1 MSMVTQ
7 HIRDLVAIEELER
20 QQRYRR
26 AWEAYHGEQPKP
38 LKVRAGE
45 PDDNA
50 RVNYARLI
58 VDKGV
63 SFLFG
68 QDVTFELD
76 ETQRT
81 RAEEWLD
88 ECWQSIGGMLLLQ
101 KLALNGGVCGH
112 VWAKVLPAK
121 AGYTTGPSYPR
132 VVVLDPAN
140 VSVGLAPDDIEEIVW
155 YKIQYSAVDPHSG
168 DPLVRRQWI
177 RPDGNRWQITD
188 EESRDGGS
196 WVTLAETRWPY
207 PWAPVI
213 DCQNLPLPN
222 EFWGMSDLES
232 DVLELSQ
239 SVDFVLSNLKKII
252 RYHAHPKTWGRGFD
266 SQKLTVGIDGVI
278 ILNAPDAELH
288 NLEMES
294 DLASSI
300 TLYDRLREALHEVSQ
315 VPEVA
320 TGKLDNV
327 GQLSGLALQILYQ
340 PLIEKT
346 EVKRRSYGA
355 LLVELNRRL
364 LEMGG
369 FGPDNRTVLHWPE
382 MLPTDAMAE
391 RQTALLDE
399 QLGVSRDTLLQ
410 QLGYDADLE
419 REKRRTNEAQAG
431 ARMLDDIEHGEAVDD
446 EDEQA

>member
-1 MSMVTQ
+1 MNVVAQ
-7 HIRDLVAIEELER
+7 HLADTMAIDELER
-20 QQRYRR
+20 QLRFKR
-26 AWEAYHGEQPKP
+26 AWQAYHGDAPKP
-38 LKVRAGE
+38 LKVRQGD
-45 PDDNA
+45 PDDNVQVNLA
-50 RVNYARLI
+50 RVI
-58 VDKGV
+58 VDKAV
-63 SFLFG
+63 AFLFG

-112 VWAKVLPAK
+112 AWAKVLPAK

-155 YKIQYSAVDPHSG
+155 YKIQYNAVDPNTG
-168 DPLVRRQWI
+168 APLVRRQWI

-196 WVTLAETRWPY
+196 WVTLAETLWPY

-222 EFWGMSDLES
+222 EFWGMADLED
-232 DVLELSQ
+232 DVLGLNASI
-239 SVDFVLSNLKKII
+239 DFVLSNLKRII
-252 RYHAHPKTWGRGFD
+252 RFHAHPKTWARGVSKDQLDINVD
-266 SQKLTVGIDGVI
+266 SVI
-278 ILNAPDAELH
+278 LLNNDAAELH
-288 NLEMES
+288 NLEMQS
-294 DLASSI
+294 DLSSSI
-300 TLYDRLREALHEVSQ
+300 MLYDRLREALHEVAQ

-320 TGKLDNV
+320 TGKLD
-327 GQLSGLALQILYQ
+327 GIGALSGLALQILYQ
-340 PLIEKT
+340 PLIERT
-346 EVKRRSYGA
+346 EVKRRTYGA

-364 LEMGG
+364 LEIGG

-382 MLPTDAMAE
+382 MLPSDAVTE
-391 RQTALLDE
+391 RQTALLDQ

-410 QLGYDADLE
+410 QLGYDPDLE
-419 REKRRTNEAQAG
+419 REKRGAQEAETM
-431 ARMLDDIEHGEAVDD
+431 ARLIDEIEHGPAV
-446 EDEQA
+446 EEQEEQ

>member
-1 MSMVTQ
+1 MNVVAQ
-7 HIRDLVAIEELER
+7 HLADAMAIDELER
-20 QQRYRR
+20 QMRFRR

-58 VDKGV
+58 VNKGV
-63 SFLFG
+63 SILFG

-112 VWAKVLPAK
+112 AWAKVLPAK
-121 AGYTTGPSYPR
+121 AGHMPGLAYPR

-155 YKIQYSAVDPHSG
+155 YKIQYNAVDPNTG
-168 DPLVRRQWI
+168 APLVRRQWI

-196 WVTLAETRWPY
+196 WVTLAETLWPY

-222 EFWGMSDLES
+222 EFWGMADLED
-232 DVLELSQ
+232 DVLGLNASI
-239 SVDFVLSNLKKII
+239 DFVLSNLKRII
-252 RYHAHPKTWGRGFD
+252 RFHAHPKTWARGVSKDQLDINVD
-266 SQKLTVGIDGVI
+266 SVI
-278 ILNAPDAELH
+278 LLNNDAAELH
-288 NLEMES
+288 NLEMQS
-294 DLASSI
+294 DLSSSI

-320 TGKLDNV
+320 TGKLGNV

-364 LEMGG
+364 LELGG
-369 FGPDNRTVLHWPE
+369 FGPDNRTVLHWPQ
-382 MLPTDAMAE
+382 MLPDDQMAT
-391 RQTALLDE
+391 RQVALIDQ
-399 QLGVSRDTLLQ
+399 QLGVSEDTLLQ
-410 QLGYDADLE
+410 QLGYDPELE
-419 REKRRTNEAQAG
+419 RQKRRSQEAEAG
-431 ARMLDDIEHGEAVDD
+431 VRLLDDIEHGEAVDD

>member
-1 MSMVTQ
+1 MDTVTQ
-7 HIRDLVAIEELER
+7 HMRDAVARDELER
-20 QQRYRR
+20 QMRFRR

-38 LKVRAGE
+38 LKVRPGE

-58 VDKGV
+58 VNKGV

-68 QDVTFELD
+68 RDVAFELD

-81 RAEEWLD
+81 REEEWLD
-88 ECWQSIGGMLLLQ
+88 RCWQSIGGMLLLQ
-101 KLALNGGVCGH
+101 KLALNGAVCGH
-112 VWAKVLPAK
+112 AWAKVLPAK
-121 AGYTTGPSYPR
+121 VGRASGPVYPR

-140 VSVGLAPDDIEEIVW
+140 VSVGLAADDIEEIVW
-155 YKIQYSAVDPHSG
+155 YKIQYNAVDPNNG

-177 RPDGNRWQITD
+177 RPDGNGWQITD
-188 EESRDGGS
+188 EESRNGS
-196 WVTLAETRWPY
+196 GWMTLAEERWPY
-207 PWAPVI
+207 AWAPVI

-222 EFWGMSDLES
+222 EFWGVSDLES

-239 SVDFVLSNLKKII
+239 GIDFVLSNLKKII

-340 PLIEKT
+340 PLMEKT

-364 LEMGG
+364 LELGG

-382 MLPTDAMAE
+382 LLPTDLMVE
-391 RQTALLDE
+391 RQAALIDQ
-399 QLGVSRDTLLQ
+399 QLGASEDTLLEK
-410 QLGYDADLE
+410 LGYDPDLE